1 MAHRDDDALAS
12 RRADPTPTRSAPDD
26 GDGALGSRGHLR
38 VTLERVHAAIAA
50 IAASSAGGLRS
61 RSLLA
66 SAEPLAAESGRLVRA
81 SQSLREQLRASVGA
95 YARRLRTDGVP
106 SERMLV
112 LVKSAVRD
120 ATPRELDAIEARELM
135 DEVVRW
141 SIEAYYAA

>member
-38 VTLERVHAAIAA
+38 VTLERVHAA